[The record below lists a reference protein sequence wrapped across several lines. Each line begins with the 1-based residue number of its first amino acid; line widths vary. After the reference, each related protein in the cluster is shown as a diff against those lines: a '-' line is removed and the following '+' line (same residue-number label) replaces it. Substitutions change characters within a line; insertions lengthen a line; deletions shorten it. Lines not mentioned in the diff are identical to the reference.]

1 MAPDRD
7 ELRDPL
13 ECTTWIVDKL
23 RHTRYNKVAA
33 YLTEHTVG
41 LALHISNNLYP
52 DYIARRLSVS
62 LNLRRISFAISVSRL
77 PGISTELSALLRLL
91 FTFLRRT

>member
-23 RHTRYNKVAA
+23 RRTRYNKVAA

-41 LALHISNNLYP
+41 LPLIYLT
-52 DYIARRLSVS
+52 ILI
-62 LNLRRISFAISVSRL
+62 LII
-77 PGISTELSALLRLL
+77 LLGG
-91 FTFLRRT
+91 

>member
-23 RHTRYNKVAA
+23 RRTRYNKVAA
-33 YLTEHTVG
+33 YLTEHTEVKRLFEPATYFIRNKRVQASWNIDRAERA
-41 LALHISNNLYP
+41 LALVVYM
-52 DYIARRLSVS
+52 
-62 LNLRRISFAISVSRL
+62 
-77 PGISTELSALLRLL
+77 
-91 FTFLRRT
+91 LRRT